1 MLDLSIFFLIQNIFL
16 LTLLFWL
23 LSFLGT
29 KFFKKKNYRAT
40 TELFECGFLTTHSL
54 NLSFNYNFLITATL
68 LILYDVEFFFLL
80 PVLFNYNLVCLEIL
94 GAYLVFFIFIIVSFV
109 YDWEM
114 VALDWSV

>member
-1 MLDLSIFFLIQNIFL
+1 MLDVSIFFLIQNIFL

-29 KFFKKKNYRAT
+29 KFFKKKTYRGG
-40 TELFECGFLTTHSL
+40 TELFECGFLATHSL
-54 NLSFNYNFLITATL
+54 NLSFNFNFLITATL

-80 PVLFNYNLVCLEIL
+80 PVLFNYNLITLSVL
-94 GAYLVFFIFIIVSFV
+94 GAYLFFFAFIILSFV

-114 VALDWSV
+114 VTLDWSV

>member
-1 MLDLSIFFLIQNIFL
+1 MLDTSIFFLIQNIFL

-23 LSFLGT
+23 LSFLGV

-40 TELFECGFLTTHSL
+40 AELFECGFLTTHTL
-54 NLSFNYNFLITATL
+54 NLTFNYNFLITATL

-80 PVLFNYNLVCLEIL
+80 PALFNYSLISVECIL
-94 GAYLVFFIFIIVSFV
+94 AYLLFTSLIVVSFV

-114 VALDWSV
+114 VTLDWSV

>member
-1 MLDLSIFFLIQNIFL
+1 MLDISIFFLIQNIFL

-29 KFFKKKNYRAT
+29 KFFKKKMYRGSA
-40 TELFECGFLTTHSL
+40 ELFECGFLATHSL

-68 LILYDVEFFFLL
+68 LILYDIEFFFLL
-80 PVLFNYNLVCLEIL
+80 PVLFNYNLVTVSVI
-94 GAYLVFFIFIIVSFV
+94 GFYLFFVSFIIISFI

-114 VALDWSV
+114 VTLDWSV

>member
-29 KFFKKKNYRAT
+29 KFFKKKNYRAA
-40 TELFECGFLTTHSL
+40 TELFECGFLTTHTL
-54 NLSFNYNFLITATL
+54 NLNFNYNFLITATL
-68 LILYDVEFFFLL
+68 LILYDIEFFFLL
-80 PVLFNYNLVCLEIL
+80 PVLFNYSLVTLSVIFT
-94 GAYLVFFIFIIVSFV
+94 YFFFIIYIVISFV

-114 VALDWSV
+114 VTLDWSV

>member
-1 MLDLSIFFLIQNIFL
+1 MLDISIFFLIQNIFL

-29 KFFKKKNYRAT
+29 KFFKKKSYRAT
-40 TELFECGFLTTHSL
+40 AELFECGFLTTHNL

-68 LILYDVEFFFLL
+68 LILYDIEFFFLL
-80 PVLFNYNLVCLEIL
+80 PVLFNYSLVSLEML
-94 GAYLVFFIFIIVSFV
+94 GAYLFFIIFIIVSFV

-114 VALDWSV
+114 VTLDWSV

>member
-1 MLDLSIFFLIQNIFL
+1 MLDISIFFLIQNIFL
-16 LTLLFWL
+16 ITLLFWL

-29 KFFKKKNYRAT
+29 KFFKKKTYRAG

-68 LILYDVEFFFLL
+68 LILYDVEFFFLI
-80 PVLFNYNLVCLEIL
+80 PALFNYNLITVQVIFT
-94 GAYLVFFIFIIVSFV
+94 YFFFFIFILISFI

-114 VALDWSV
+114 VTLD

>member
-1 MLDLSIFFLIQNIFL
+1 MLDISIFFLIQNIFL

-29 KFFKKKNYRAT
+29 KFFKKKTYRAS
-40 TELFECGFLTTHSL
+40 TELFECGFLSTHTL

-80 PVLFNYNLVCLEIL
+80 PVLFNYSLVSLETVAPFL
-94 GAYLVFFIFIIVSFV
+94 FFLSFIVVSFV

-114 VALDWSV
+114 VTLDWSV

>member
-1 MLDLSIFFLIQNIFL
+1 MLDVGIFFLIQNIFL

-29 KFFKKKNYRAT
+29 KFFKKKNYRAS
-40 TELFECGFLTTHSL
+40 TEIFECGFLSTHSL

-80 PVLFNYNLVCLEIL
+80 PVLFNYNLIN
-94 GAYLVFFIFIIVSFV
+94 LVSLITFLFFIVAIVVSFV

-114 VALDWSV
+114 VTLDWSV